1 MALHRVSPGDEIQ
14 LAHLVISVC
23 FLVSLPF
30 RIWTLRNSSP
40 KTAPNT
46 IGLFKAILSLLLPL
60 LHIVQLF
67 ETGGW
72 LGAPGFVNVATP
84 VASVVAAIG
93 YCILSP
99 LEHKRSIRPSTPI
112 LLFLA
117 AFLVSDTA
125 QWALVTRD
133 GRPNRGFAVAGVAT
147 LLDLI
152 LLIVESSNK
161 HQILLDRTAALSP
174 EDTAGALSKSFFWWI
189 NSVLAEGYHTILQD
203 DNLPRLDSSLS
214 STSLRKT
221 SLRVWEQ
228 RGKPE
233 SSMTLPKI
241 LLKILLRP
249 FLGAILPR
257 LFLTVFRYSQPL
269 LIREAIRFLT
279 AYSTEAGSTDGFNII
294 AAAVIIYV
302 GLAVSAAAY
311 QRCLNRLSVMTR
323 GVLVSLIHH
332 KTLNT
337 SSDILSEGKV
347 VTLMSN
353 DVDSLSDVAGMFHET
368 WAQVLEVAVGLA
380 LLASEVGWL
389 WPLPIVFIFFSS
401 RVSQYVARNL
411 RGRQGAWN
419 AATQSRISMISA
431 VLSTIKNIKMLGLQA
446 SMISYIERLRC
457 DEIKTA
463 GRVRWMMVAY
473 NASANALGIFAP
485 VITLV
490 LYATIAGLNGT
501 GLDAE
506 TAFTTTAILGMVTH
520 PANMVMTIVPRAVAS
535 FSSFERIQKFLLDR
549 DRVDL
554 RIKGPTAISTGGDNH
569 QDCVAISAQDVSV
582 ETSGSKLLLQDI
594 TFEIPTGRLYIC
606 AGPTASGKTTLARA
620 ILGEISTSGGT
631 VSVRSKRIGYCA
643 QTAWL
648 PSTTI
653 EAAILSYSRTQ
664 EVDQGWYTE
673 VLRACCLEQD
683 LASMPNSDKTLVG
696 SKGMNLSGGQKQR
709 IALARA
715 LYARPDIMLLD
726 DTLSGLDG
734 RTENQVVENLFGPGG
749 LIHKLGTTVFLIT
762 NAVQHFHLADRILV
776 LENFRIKEQGS
787 WGELQTKQQQIEK
800 IITKSEGDV
809 SKESDQAPS
818 SLQKP
823 AKSVRKDISKSSRS
837 EGDSS
842 LYGYYFKYAGYANLV
857 LLVAPT
863 AVLSFCINFPQY
875 WLKLWT
881 ESDNSATWLY
891 MAGYIIIALTAWCA
905 TNGTAWSTSIRIA
918 PHSGLALHSKLL
930 NTVLRAP
937 LSYFSKTETGEILNR
952 FSQDI
957 QLVDKQLASAVSTL
971 CVQICKLTVQVVL
984 LFLASKYTTFTLP
997 LCCVVVYVVQKV
1009 YLRTSRQLRILELE
1023 SRSAVF
1029 NDFLQTVDGVMTIRA
1044 FQAQDQAEVNHL
1056 EYLEISQRP
1065 FYLLFCLQRWLKI
1078 VLDLLVAGVGV
1089 GVIVTAVTL
1098 RGTTTGSQI
1107 GIALNMILVT
1117 NTTLLALVSSWT
1129 NLEISLGAISRL
1141 KSLEEDVLPEDQE
1154 ADKTDAYIGKP
1165 WPEPGVVELKSI
1177 TAAYNPEVVALRD
1190 FSLQVDAG
1198 QLVVICGRTGRGK
1211 SSVLLSLLKLIDVK
1225 AGSVIVHGLNTMHA
1239 PTSVVREK
1247 FFVTIPQDPMLFNQ
1261 ASLRFNLDTS
1271 ETLGSD
1277 RILEVLERVQL
1288 SQHFQISNADNVGVP
1303 PLQDEGSTP
1312 VLDKM
1317 LSELPTLSAGQAQ
1330 LLALGR
1336 ALLQAYSI
1344 AESGYKPII
1353 LLDEATSS
1361 LDADAERLM
1370 LSIISEEFT
1379 LKGYTVIMV
1388 AHRLGAVKA
1397 MMRDGIDKMVEM

>member
-14 LAHLVISVC
+14 LARLVISVC

-30 RIWTLRNSSP
+30 RIWTLRNLSP

-60 LHIVQLF
+60 LQIVRLF
-67 ETGGW
+67 ETAGW
-72 LGAPGFVNVATP
+72 PGTPGFVNVATP

-99 LEHKRSIRPSTPI
+99 LEHKRCIRPSTPI

-117 AFLVSDTA
+117 ALLVSDA
-125 QWALVTRD
+125 ARWALVTRD
-133 GRPNRGFAVAGVAT
+133 DGPNRGFAVAGVAT

-152 LLIVESSNK
+152 LLTVESFNK

-174 EDTAGALSKSFFWWI
+174 EDTAGVLSKSFFWWI
-189 NSVLAEGYHTILQD
+189 NSVLAQGYHTILQD

-221 SLRVWEQ
+221 SLWVWEQ

-233 SSMTLPKI
+233 SSMTLPKV

-257 LFLTVFRYSQPL
+257 LFLAAFRYSQPL

-279 AYSTEAGSTDGFNII
+279 AYSTEAGSADGFNII
-294 AAAVIIYV
+294 AAAVIIYG

-311 QRCLNRLSVMTR
+311 QRCLDRLSVMTR

-446 SMISYIERLRC
+446 SMISCIEGLRR
-457 DEIKTA
+457 DEINTA

-473 NASANALGIFAP
+473 NASANALGIFTP

-490 LYATIAGLNGT
+490 LYATIAELNGI
-501 GLDAE
+501 GLDTE

-535 FSSFERIQKFLLDR
+535 FSSFERIQNFLLDR
-549 DRVDL
+549 DRMDL
-554 RIKGPTAISTGGDNH
+554 RIKCSTAISTGGDNH
-569 QDCVAISAQDVSV
+569 QGCIAISSQNMSV
-582 ETSGSKLLLQDI
+582 ETSRAKLLLQDI
-594 TFEIPTGRLYIC
+594 TFGIPTGKVYIC
-606 AGPTASGKTTLARA
+606 TGPTASGKTTLARA
-620 ILGEISTSGGT
+620 ILGEISTSDGT
-631 VSVRSKRIGYCA
+631 VSVSSKRIGYCA
-643 QTAWL
+643 QAAWL

-673 VLRACCLEQD
+673 VLRACCLQPD
-683 LASMPNSDKTLVG
+683 LAIMPNGDKTLVG

-715 LYARPDIMLLD
+715 LYARPDILLLD

-734 RTENQVVENLFGPGG
+734 RTENQAVENLFGPGG

-762 NAVQHFHLADRILV
+762 DAVQHFHLADRILV

-787 WGELQTKQQQIEK
+787 WDELQAKQQQIEK
-800 IITKSEGDV
+800 IITKSEGDAL
-809 SKESDQAPS
+809 KESDQAPS
-818 SLQKP
+818 SLQIP
-823 AKSVRKDISKSSRS
+823 TKSVQKDKSKSSRS

-842 LYGYYFKYAGYANLV
+842 LYGYYFKYAGYVNLV

-863 AVLSFCINFPQY
+863 AVYSFCINFPQY

-905 TNGTAWSTSIRIA
+905 TNGGAWSTSMRIA

-1009 YLRTSRQLRILELE
+1009 YLRTSL
-1023 SRSAVF
+1023 
-1029 NDFLQTVDGVMTIRA
+1029 
-1044 FQAQDQAEVNHL
+1044 
-1056 EYLEISQRP
+1056 
-1065 FYLLFCLQRWLKI
+1065 
-1078 VLDLLVAGVGV
+1078 
-1089 GVIVTAVTL
+1089 
-1098 RGTTTGSQI
+1098 
-1107 GIALNMILVT
+1107 T

-1165 WPEPGVVELKSI
+1165 WPEPGVVELKNI

-1190 FSLQVDAG
+1190 FSLHVDAG

-1247 FFVTIPQDPMLFNQ
+1247 FFVTIPQDAMLFNQ
-1261 ASLRFNLDTS
+1261 ASLRFNLDPS

-1288 SQHFQISNADNVGVP
+1288 SQHFQISTADDVGVH
-1303 PLQDEGSTP
+1303 PLQGDGSTP
-1312 VLDKM
+1312 VLGKM

-1344 AESGYKPII
+1344 AESGYQPII

-1361 LDADAERLM
+1361 LDADTECLM

-1397 MMRDGIDKMVEM
+1397 MMRDEIDKMVEM